1 MPEYL
6 FGTPATSTFVG
17 TKGQFSTV
25 LSKKERFCLI
35 TIDEAH
41 KIFDRMYSYRPAFND
56 MKQLKNLSCPII
68 AMSATLTGCQI
79 EKLQHEYL
87 HNGQCVVLTK
97 GVHRDNLELNVLRYK
112 RCKSSNIEIEIL
124 DEESDD
130 EENNPQSTTTST
142 TM

>member
-1 MPEYL
+1 MPHIYHL
-6 FGTPATSTFVG
+6 NL
-17 TKGQFSTV
+17 Q
-25 LSKKERFCLI
+25 RFCLI

-68 AMSATLTGCQI
+68 AMFATLTGCQI
-79 EKLQHEYL
+79 KKLQYEYL

-97 GVHRDNLELNVLRYK
+97 GVHKDNLELNVLRYK

-124 DEESDD
+124 DEESND

-142 TM
+142 TMWEKTVCAIEPVLNGHSTIP